1 MFTGIISGTGTIKSI
16 TGSKRTSN
24 SDRRIR
30 LELGRVGKGLKIGD
44 SVSVNGT
51 CLTVIVLKKTAAEFE
66 IVKETMDRT
75 TLGSFK
81 DGDSV
86 NIERSL
92 KLSDRFEGHIV
103 LGHVDGVG
111 EISDVIKFPA
121 EIKMWIRVKGKEL
134 MKYLVPK
141 GSVTVD
147 GISLTVVDVEKYKF
161 SVALVPHTVS
171 KTTIG
176 TKVRG
181 DTVNLEF
188 DILSKYLANL
198 IPKN

>member
-30 LELGRVGKGLKIGD
+30 LELGRVGRGLKIGD

-66 IVKETMDRT
+66 IVKETMGRT

-121 EIKMWIRVKGKEL
+121 EIKMWIRVKGKEM

-147 GISLTVVDVEKYKF
+147 GISLTVVDVGKYKF

-181 DTVNLEF
+181 DRVNVEF

>member
-1 MFTGIISGTGTIKSI
+1 MFTGIIIGTGTIKSI

>member
-16 TGSKRTSN
+16 TVSKRTSN
-24 SDRRIR
+24 LDRRIR

-121 EIKMWIRVKGKEL
+121 EIKMWIRVKGKEM

-147 GISLTVVDVEKYKF
+147 GISLTVVDVGKYKF

>member
-30 LELGRVGKGLKIGD
+30 LELGRVGRGLKIGD

-121 EIKMWIRVKGKEL
+121 EIKMWIRVKGKEM

-147 GISLTVVDVEKYKF
+147 GISLTVVDVGKYKF

>member
-1 MFTGIISGTGTIKSI
+1 MFTGIIIGTGTIKSI

-103 LGHVDGVG
+103 LGHVDEVG

-121 EIKMWIRVKGKEL
+121 EIKMWIRVKGKEM

>member
-30 LELGRVGKGLKIGD
+30 LELGRVGRGLKIGD

-121 EIKMWIRVKGKEL
+121 EIKMWIRVKGKEM

-147 GISLTVVDVEKYKF
+147 GISLTVVDVGKNKF

>member
-1 MFTGIISGTGTIKSI
+1 MFTGIINGTGTIKSI

-121 EIKMWIRVKGKEL
+121 EIKMWIRVKGKEM

-147 GISLTVVDVEKYKF
+147 GISLTVVDVGKYKF

-181 DTVNLEF
+181 DRVNLEF

>member
-1 MFTGIISGTGTIKSI
+1 MFTGIIIGTGTIKSI

-121 EIKMWIRVKGKEL
+121 EIKMCIRVKGKEL

>member
-16 TGSKRTSN
+16 TVSKRTSN
-24 SDRRIR
+24 LDRRIR

-75 TLGSFK
+75 TFGSFK

-121 EIKMWIRVKGKEL
+121 EIKMWIRVKGKEM

-147 GISLTVVDVEKYKF
+147 GISLTVVDVGKYKF

>member
-51 CLTVIVLKKTAAEFE
+51 CLTVIILKKTAAEFE

-121 EIKMWIRVKGKEL
+121 EIKMWIRVKGKEM

-147 GISLTVVDVEKYKF
+147 GISLTVVDVGKYKF

>member
-1 MFTGIISGTGTIKSI
+1 MFTGIINGTGTIKSI
-16 TGSKRTSN
+16 TRSKRTSN

-30 LELGRVGKGLKIGD
+30 LELGRVGRGLKIGD
-44 SVSVNGT
+44 SVSVDGT
-51 CLTVIVLKKTAAEFE
+51 CLTVIILKKSAAEFE

-75 TLGSFK
+75 TLGSLK

-92 KLSDRFEGHIV
+92 KISDRFEGHIV

-111 EISDVIKFPA
+111 EISDVIKFRA
-121 EIKMWIRVKGKEL
+121 EIKMWIRVKGKEM

-147 GISLTVVDVEKYKF
+147 GISLTVVDVGKYEF

-188 DILSKYLANL
+188 DILSKYIANL